1 MPEPHQVRQSFNRLT
16 SAAMVVIGIALL
28 IRTIAAGGGVLA
40 SGIVLGVL
48 FIAAGVGRIYL
59 QWRGH

>member
-1 MPEPHQVRQSFNRLT
+1 MPEPQQVRQSFNRLT

-48 FIAAGVGRIYL
+48 FISAGVGRIYL
-59 QWRGH
+59 RWRGH

>member
-1 MPEPHQVRQSFNRLT
+1 MPKPRQVRQSFNRFT

-28 IRTIAAGGGVLA
+28 IRTIAAGGGALA

>member
-1 MPEPHQVRQSFNRLT
+1 MPKPRQLRPSFSRLT
-16 SAAMVVIGIALL
+16 SVAMVVIGIALL
-28 IRTIAAGGGVLA
+28 IRTIAAGGGALA

-59 QWRGH
+59 QWREH

>member
-1 MPEPHQVRQSFNRLT
+1 MPTPGPLRQSFTRLT

-28 IRTIAAGGGVLA
+28 IRTIAAGGGALA
-40 SGIVLGVL
+40 SGILLGVL

-59 QWRGH
+59 QWRGR